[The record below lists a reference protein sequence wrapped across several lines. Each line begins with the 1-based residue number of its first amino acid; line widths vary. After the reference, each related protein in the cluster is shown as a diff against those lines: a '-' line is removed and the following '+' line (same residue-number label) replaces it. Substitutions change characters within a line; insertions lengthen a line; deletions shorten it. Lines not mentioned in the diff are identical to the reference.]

1 MQPQRQ
7 ELHVYYHRNTP
18 EPPSSSSRAGEE
30 EEEEEEEDHEET
42 GAETVEMEFPSGY
55 SDPWPEEDNE
65 VRK

>member
-18 EPPSSSSRAGEE
+18 EPPSSSSRAD